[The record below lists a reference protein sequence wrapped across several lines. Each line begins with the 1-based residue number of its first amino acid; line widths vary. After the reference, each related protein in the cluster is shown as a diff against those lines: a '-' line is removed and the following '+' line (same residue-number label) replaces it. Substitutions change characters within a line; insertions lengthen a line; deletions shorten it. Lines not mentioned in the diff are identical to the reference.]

1 MQEVIDNLMISAI
14 QYRSETDPD
23 IQPHVHQRCVD
34 ERVVQPTR
42 EVDYCKQTLIH
53 VLQDVL
59 TSLARMQVAVLA
71 LQDSSK
77 LNWRVWCK
85 QALLRC
91 AAQLRHVW
99 AESQAAGVV

>member
-59 TSLARMQVAVLA
+59 TSLARMQVPVPA
-71 LQDSSK
+71 LEDSSK
-77 LNWRVWCK
+77 LD
-85 QALLRC
+85 
-91 AAQLRHVW
+91 
-99 AESQAAGVV
+99 

>member
-14 QYRSETDPD
+14 QYRSETDHD

-59 TSLARMQVAVLA
+59 TSLARMQVPVPA
-71 LQDSSK
+71 QENSSK
-77 LNWRVWCK
+77 LVGVHGVNKHCCGELCNCDVFSAK
-85 QALLRC
+85 L
-91 AAQLRHVW
+91 
-99 AESQAAGVV
+99 QAAIGD

>member
-1 MQEVIDNLMISAI
+1 MQQTAGTTQSLSMQEVIDNLMISAI

-23 IQPHVHQRCVD
+23 IQPHVHQRCVV

-59 TSLARMQVAVLA
+59 TSLARMQVAVLGNCFKFGLA
-71 LQDSSK
+71 CMVQTGTI
-77 LNWRVWCK
+77 
-85 QALLRC
+85 
-91 AAQLRHVW
+91 
-99 AESQAAGVV
+99 AGC